1 MKMNNNSSKALHE
14 IVANNIIKKLEQGTA
29 PWQLPWNSNGPS
41 FMLPYNAL
49 TGNRY
54 KGINILSLLSAQ
66 REDPRWL
73 TFKQAES
80 QGYSVKK
87 GEKATLIQYV
97 KTHDYFTSRD
107 QQGKII
113 TQEDGKPLKEFQKLK
128 TPIITTAW
136 VFNAQQINGIESLI
150 IKEPKISNWEN
161 LQRVENLIIA
171 SKANISHNNED
182 RAYYNSKTDQ
192 IVMPKRN
199 QFDSADKYYATV
211 LHEMGHWTSHKD
223 RLNRDIFNRIG
234 TQEYAREELRA
245 EIASMLIGHELN
257 IGHDPGQHIAYVESW
272 IQLLKDKP
280 YEIHAAAAD
289 AEKILNYIMAFDI
302 KRDINTSR
310 DIQENI
316 KVSSKK
322 MGSSLNMGEVIEYN
336 NTSYKIHSLL
346 KRGRFRVEDLST
358 GNNFILSKSDVLYN
372 SLLSAKSPTKII
384 PININQNAAHL
395 PTNEEHSNIISIKR

>member
-1 MKMNNNSSKALHE
+1 MNNNTSKALHE
-14 IVANNIIKKLEQGTA
+14 IVANNIIKQLEQGTA

-41 FMLPYNAL
+41 FMLPYNAI

-66 REDPRWL
+66 REDPRWM

-80 QGYSVKK
+80 KGYSVKK

-107 QQGKII
+107 EQGRII
-113 TQEDGKPLKEFQKLK
+113 NREDGKPVKEFQKLK

-136 VFNAQQINGIESLI
+136 VFNAQQINGIEPLI

-161 LQRVENLIIA
+161 LQRVENLIIE
-171 SKANISHNNED
+171 SKADISHNNEN

-192 IVMPKRN
+192 IIMPKHN
-199 QFDSADKYYATV
+199 QFDSADKYYATL
-211 LHEMGHWTSHKD
+211 LHELGHWTSHKD
-223 RLNRDIFNRIG
+223 RLNRDIFNRMG

-245 EIASMLIGHELN
+245 EIASMLIGHELS

-302 KRDINTSR
+302 KRDITTSK
-310 DIQENI
+310 DIQENT
-316 KVSSKK
+316 KVSNKK
-322 MGSSLNMGEVIEYN
+322 VGPSLNMGEVIEYN

-346 KRGRFRVEDLST
+346 KRGRFKVEDLST

-372 SLLSAKSPTKII
+372 SLLSAKTPTKII
-384 PININQNAAHL
+384 PINISQDADKI
-395 PTNEEHSNIISIKR
+395 PIKQEHSNIISIKR

>member
-1 MKMNNNSSKALHE
+1 MNNNTSKALHE
-14 IVANNIIKKLEQGTA
+14 IVANNIIKQLEQGTA

-41 FMLPYNAL
+41 FMLPYNAI

-66 REDPRWL
+66 REDPRWM

-80 QGYSVKK
+80 KGYSVRK

-107 QQGKII
+107 EQGRII
-113 TQEDGKPLKEFQKLK
+113 NREDGKPVKEFQKLK

-136 VFNAQQINGIESLI
+136 VFNAQQINGIEPLI

-161 LQRVENLIIA
+161 LQRVENLIIE
-171 SKANISHNNED
+171 SKADISHNNEN

-192 IVMPKRN
+192 IIMPKRN
-199 QFDSADKYYATV
+199 QFDSADKYYATL
-211 LHEMGHWTSHKD
+211 LHELGHWTSHKD
-223 RLNRDIFNRIG
+223 RLNRDIFNRMG

-245 EIASMLIGHELN
+245 EIASMLIGHELS

-302 KRDINTSR
+302 KRDITTSK
-310 DIQENI
+310 DIQENT
-316 KVSSKK
+316 KVSNKK
-322 MGSSLNMGEVIEYN
+322 VGQSLNMGEVIEYN

-346 KRGRFRVEDLST
+346 KRGRFKVEDLST
-358 GNNFILSKSDVLYN
+358 GNNT
-372 SLLSAKSPTKII
+372 PTKII
-384 PININQNAAHL
+384 PINISQDTDKI
-395 PTNEEHSNIISIKR
+395 PIKQEHSNIISIKR

>member
-1 MKMNNNSSKALHE
+1 MKMNNNTSKALHE
-14 IVANNIIKKLEQGTA
+14 IVANNIIKQLEKGTA

-41 FMLPYNAL
+41 FMLPYNAI

-66 REDPRWL
+66 REDPRWM

-80 QGYSVKK
+80 KGYSVKK

-107 QQGKII
+107 EQGRII
-113 TQEDGKPLKEFQKLK
+113 NREDGKPVKEFQKLK
-128 TPIITTAW
+128 TPIISTAR
-136 VFNAQQINGIESLI
+136 VFNAQQINGIEPLI

-161 LQRVENLIIA
+161 LQRVENLIIE
-171 SKANISHNNED
+171 SKADISHNNEN

-199 QFDSADKYYATV
+199 QFDSADKYYATL
-211 LHEMGHWTSHKD
+211 LHELGHWTSHKD
-223 RLNRDIFNRIG
+223 RLNRDIFNRMG

-257 IGHDPGQHIAYVESW
+257 IGHDSGQHIAYVESW

>member
-1 MKMNNNSSKALHE
+1 MNNNTSKALHE
-14 IVANNIIKKLEQGTA
+14 IVANNIIKQLEQGTA

-41 FMLPYNAL
+41 FMLPYNAI

-54 KGINILSLLSAQ
+54 KGINILSLLSTQ

-80 QGYSVKK
+80 KGYSVKK

-113 TQEDGKPLKEFQKLK
+113 TREDGKPLKEFQKLK

-136 VFNAQQINGIESLI
+136 VFNAQQINGIEPL
-150 IKEPKISNWEN
+150 IKEPKILNWEN
-161 LQRVENLIIA
+161 LQRVENLITE
-171 SKANISHNNED
+171 SKANITHNNED

-192 IVMPKRN
+192 IIMPKRN

-223 RLNRDIFNRIG
+223 RLNRDIFNRMG

-289 AEKILNYIMAFDI
+289 AEKILNYIMAFEI
-302 KRDINTSR
+302 KRDITTKK
-310 DIQENI
+310 DVQENT
-316 KVSSKK
+316 KVSNKK
-322 MGSSLNMGEVIEYN
+322 MSSSLNMGEVIEYN

-346 KRGRFRVEDLST
+346 KRGRFKVEDLST

-372 SLLSAKSPTKII
+372 SLLSAKTPTKII
-384 PININQNAAHL
+384 PININQDASHI
-395 PTNEEHSNIISIKR
+395 PIKEEHSNIISIKR

>member
-1 MKMNNNSSKALHE
+1 MNNNSSKALHE

-73 TFKQAES
+73 TFKQADS
-80 QGYSVKK
+80 KGYSVKK

-136 VFNAQQINGIESLI
+136 VFNAQQINGIEPLI

-223 RLNRDIFNRIG
+223 RLNRDIFNRRG

>member
-1 MKMNNNSSKALHE
+1 MNNNSSKALHE

-73 TFKQAES
+73 TFKQAEY

-136 VFNAQQINGIESLI
+136 VFNAQQINGIEPLI

>member
-1 MKMNNNSSKALHE
+1 MNNNSSKALHE

-80 QGYSVKK
+80 KGYSVKK

-136 VFNAQQINGIESLI
+136 VFNAQQINGIEPLI

>member
-1 MKMNNNSSKALHE
+1 MNNNTSKALHE
-14 IVANNIIKKLEQGTA
+14 IVANNIIKQLEQGTA

-41 FMLPYNAL
+41 FMLPYNAI

-66 REDPRWL
+66 REDPRWM
-73 TFKQAES
+73 TFKQAETK
-80 QGYSVKK
+80 GYSVRK

-107 QQGKII
+107 EQGRII
-113 TQEDGKPLKEFQKLK
+113 NREDGKPVKEFQKLK

-136 VFNAQQINGIESLI
+136 VFNAQQINGIEPLI

-161 LQRVENLIIA
+161 LQRVENLIIE
-171 SKANISHNNED
+171 SKADISHNNEN

-192 IVMPKRN
+192 IIMPKRN
-199 QFDSADKYYATV
+199 QFDSADKYYATL
-211 LHEMGHWTSHKD
+211 LHELGHWTSHKD
-223 RLNRDIFNRIG
+223 RLNRDIFNRMG

-245 EIASMLIGHELN
+245 EIASMLIGHELS

-302 KRDINTSR
+302 KRDITTSK
-310 DIQENI
+310 DIQENT
-316 KVSSKK
+316 KVSNKK
-322 MGSSLNMGEVIEYN
+322 VGPSLNMGEVIEYN

-346 KRGRFRVEDLST
+346 KRGRFKVEDLST

-372 SLLSAKSPTKII
+372 SLLSAKTPTKII
-384 PININQNAAHL
+384 PINISQDADKI
-395 PTNEEHSNIISIKR
+395 PIKQEHSNIISIKR

>member
-1 MKMNNNSSKALHE
+1 MNNNSSKALHE

-73 TFKQAES
+73 TFKQADS

-136 VFNAQQINGIESLI
+136 VFNAQQINGIEPLI

-257 IGHDPGQHIAYVESW
+257 IGHDPGQHISYVESW

-384 PININQNAAHL
+384 PININQNAVHL

>member
-1 MKMNNNSSKALHE
+1 MNNNSSKALHE

-73 TFKQAES
+73 TFKQADS

-136 VFNAQQINGIESLI
+136 VFNAQQINGIEPLI

>member
-1 MKMNNNSSKALHE
+1 MNNNSSKALHE

-80 QGYSVKK
+80 KGYSVKK

-136 VFNAQQINGIESLI
+136 VFNAQQINGIEPLI

-223 RLNRDIFNRIG
+223 RLNRDIFNRRG

>member
-1 MKMNNNSSKALHE
+1 MNNNTSKALHE
-14 IVANNIIKKLEQGTA
+14 IVANNIIKQLEQGTA

-41 FMLPYNAL
+41 FMLPYNAI

-66 REDPRWL
+66 REDPRWM

-80 QGYSVKK
+80 KGYSVRK

-107 QQGKII
+107 EQGRII
-113 TQEDGKPLKEFQKLK
+113 NREDGKPVKEFQKLK

-136 VFNAQQINGIESLI
+136 VFNAQQINGIEPLI

-161 LQRVENLIIA
+161 LQRVENLIIE
-171 SKANISHNNED
+171 SKADISHNNEN

-192 IVMPKRN
+192 IIMPKRN
-199 QFDSADKYYATV
+199 QFDSADKYYATL
-211 LHEMGHWTSHKD
+211 LHELGHWTSHKD
-223 RLNRDIFNRIG
+223 RLNRDIFNRMG

-245 EIASMLIGHELN
+245 EIASMLIGHELS

-302 KRDINTSR
+302 KRDITTSK
-310 DIQENI
+310 DIQENT
-316 KVSSKK
+316 KVSNKK
-322 MGSSLNMGEVIEYN
+322 VGQSLNMGEVIEYN

-346 KRGRFRVEDLST
+346 KRGRFKVEDLST

-372 SLLSAKSPTKII
+372 SLLSAKTPTKII
-384 PININQNAAHL
+384 PINISQDTDKI
-395 PTNEEHSNIISIKR
+395 PIKQEHSNIISIKR

>member
-1 MKMNNNSSKALHE
+1 MNNNTSKALHE
-14 IVANNIIKKLEQGTA
+14 IVANNIIKQLEQGTA

-41 FMLPYNAL
+41 FMLPYNAI

-66 REDPRWL
+66 REDPRWM

-80 QGYSVKK
+80 KGYSVRK

-107 QQGKII
+107 EQGRII
-113 TQEDGKPLKEFQKLK
+113 NREDGKPVKEFQKLK

-136 VFNAQQINGIESLI
+136 VFNAQQINGIEPLI

-161 LQRVENLIIA
+161 LQRVENLIIE
-171 SKANISHNNED
+171 SKADISHNNEN

-192 IVMPKRN
+192 IIMPKRN
-199 QFDSADKYYATV
+199 QFDSADKYYATL
-211 LHEMGHWTSHKD
+211 LHELGHWTSHKD
-223 RLNRDIFNRIG
+223 RLNRDIFNRMG

-245 EIASMLIGHELN
+245 EIASMLIGHELS

-302 KRDINTSR
+302 KRDITTSK
-310 DIQENI
+310 DIQENT
-316 KVSSKK
+316 KVSNKK
-322 MGSSLNMGEVIEYN
+322 VGPSLNMGEVIEYN

-346 KRGRFRVEDLST
+346 KRGRFKVEDLST

-372 SLLSAKSPTKII
+372 SLLSAKTPTKII
-384 PININQNAAHL
+384 PINISQDADKI
-395 PTNEEHSNIISIKR
+395 PIKQEHSNIISIKR

>member
-1 MKMNNNSSKALHE
+1 MNNNSSKALHE

-41 FMLPYNAL
+41 FMLPYNAF

-73 TFKQAES
+73 TFKQADY

-136 VFNAQQINGIESLI
+136 VFNAQQINGIEPLI

-223 RLNRDIFNRIG
+223 RLNRDIFNRRG

>member
-1 MKMNNNSSKALHE
+1 MNNNTSKALHE
-14 IVANNIIKKLEQGTA
+14 IVANNIIKQLEKGTA

-41 FMLPYNAL
+41 FMLPYNAI

-66 REDPRWL
+66 REDPRWM
-73 TFKQAES
+73 TFKQAENK
-80 QGYSVKK
+80 GYSVKK

-107 QQGKII
+107 EQGRII
-113 TQEDGKPLKEFQKLK
+113 NREDGKPLKEFQKLK

-136 VFNAQQINGIESLI
+136 VFNAQQINGIEPLI
-150 IKEPKISNWEN
+150 IKEPKITNWEN
-161 LQRVENLIIA
+161 LQRVENLIIE
-171 SKANISHNNED
+171 SKADITHNNED

-192 IVMPKRN
+192 IIMPKRN
-199 QFDSADKYYATV
+199 QFDSADKYYATL
-211 LHEMGHWTSHKD
+211 LHELGHWTSHKD
-223 RLNRDIFNRIG
+223 RLNRDIFNRLG

-245 EIASMLIGHELN
+245 EIASMLIGHELS

-302 KRDINTSR
+302 KRDITTAK
-310 DIQENI
+310 DVQENT
-316 KVSSKK
+316 KVSNKK
-322 MGSSLNMGEVIEYN
+322 VGPSLNMGEVIEYN
-336 NTSYKIHSLL
+336 NTPYKIHSLL
-346 KRGRFRVEDLST
+346 KRGRFKVEDLST

-372 SLLSAKSPTKII
+372 SLLSAKTPTKII
-384 PININQNAAHL
+384 PININKEADQI
-395 PTNEEHSNIISIKR
+395 PIKQEHSNIISIKR

>member
-1 MKMNNNSSKALHE
+1 MNNNTSKALHE
-14 IVANNIIKKLEQGTA
+14 IVANNIIKQLEQGTA

-41 FMLPYNAL
+41 FMLPYNAI

-66 REDPRWL
+66 REDPRWM
-73 TFKQAES
+73 TFKQAECK
-80 QGYSVKK
+80 GYSVRK

-107 QQGKII
+107 EQGRII
-113 TQEDGKPLKEFQKLK
+113 NREDGKPVKEFQKLK

-136 VFNAQQINGIESLI
+136 VFNAQQINGIEPLI

-161 LQRVENLIIA
+161 LQRVENLIIE
-171 SKANISHNNED
+171 SKADISHNNEN

-192 IVMPKRN
+192 IIMPKRN
-199 QFDSADKYYATV
+199 QFDSADKYYATL
-211 LHEMGHWTSHKD
+211 LHELGHWTSHKD
-223 RLNRDIFNRIG
+223 RLNRDIFNRMG

-245 EIASMLIGHELN
+245 EIASMLIGHELS

-302 KRDINTSR
+302 KRDITTSK
-310 DIQENI
+310 DIQENT
-316 KVSSKK
+316 KVSNKK
-322 MGSSLNMGEVIEYN
+322 VGQSLNMGEVIEYN

-346 KRGRFRVEDLST
+346 KRGRFKVEDLST

-372 SLLSAKSPTKII
+372 SLLSAKTPTKII
-384 PININQNAAHL
+384 PINISQDTDKI
-395 PTNEEHSNIISIKR
+395 PIKQEHSNIISIKR

>member
-1 MKMNNNSSKALHE
+1 MNNNTSKALHE
-14 IVANNIIKKLEQGTA
+14 IVANNIIKQLEQGTA

-41 FMLPYNAL
+41 FMLPYNAI

-66 REDPRWL
+66 REDPRWM

-80 QGYSVKK
+80 KGYSVRK

-107 QQGKII
+107 EQGRII
-113 TQEDGKPLKEFQKLK
+113 NREDGKPVKEFQKLK

-136 VFNAQQINGIESLI
+136 VFNAQQINGIEPLI

-161 LQRVENLIIA
+161 LQRVENLIIE
-171 SKANISHNNED
+171 SKADISHNNEN

-192 IVMPKRN
+192 IIMPKRN
-199 QFDSADKYYATV
+199 QFDSADKYYATL
-211 LHEMGHWTSHKD
+211 LHELGHWTSHKD
-223 RLNRDIFNRIG
+223 RLNRDIFNRMG

-245 EIASMLIGHELN
+245 EIASMLIGHELS

-302 KRDINTSR
+302 KRDITTSK
-310 DIQENI
+310 DIQENT
-316 KVSSKK
+316 KVSNKK
-322 MGSSLNMGEVIEYN
+322 VGPSLNKGEVIEYN

-346 KRGRFRVEDLST
+346 KRGRFKVEDLST

-372 SLLSAKSPTKII
+372 SLLSAKTPTKII
-384 PININQNAAHL
+384 PINIIQDADKI
-395 PTNEEHSNIISIKR
+395 PIKQEHSNIISIKR

>member
-1 MKMNNNSSKALHE
+1 MNNNTSKALHE
-14 IVANNIIKKLEQGTA
+14 IVANNIIKQLEQGTA

-41 FMLPYNAL
+41 FMLPYNAI

-66 REDPRWL
+66 REDPRWM

-80 QGYSVKK
+80 KGYSVRK

-107 QQGKII
+107 EQGRII
-113 TQEDGKPLKEFQKLK
+113 NREDGKPVKEFQKLK

-136 VFNAQQINGIESLI
+136 VFNAQQINGIEPLI

-161 LQRVENLIIA
+161 LQRVENLIIE
-171 SKANISHNNED
+171 SKADISHNNEN

-192 IVMPKRN
+192 IIMPKRN
-199 QFDSADKYYATV
+199 QFDSADKYYATL
-211 LHEMGHWTSHKD
+211 LHELGHWTSHKD
-223 RLNRDIFNRIG
+223 RLNRDIFNRMG

-245 EIASMLIGHELN
+245 EIASMLIGHELS

-302 KRDINTSR
+302 KRDITTSK
-310 DIQENI
+310 DIQENTKESNK
-316 KVSSKK
+316 KV
-322 MGSSLNMGEVIEYN
+322 GQSLNMGEVIEYN

-346 KRGRFRVEDLST
+346 KRGRFKVEDLST

-372 SLLSAKSPTKII
+372 SLLSAKTPTKII
-384 PININQNAAHL
+384 PINISQDTDKI
-395 PTNEEHSNIISIKR
+395 PIKQEHSNIISIKR

>member
-1 MKMNNNSSKALHE
+1 MNNNSSKALHE

-73 TFKQAES
+73 TFKQADS

-136 VFNAQQINGIESLI
+136 VFNAQQINGIEPLI

-223 RLNRDIFNRIG
+223 RLNRDIFNRRG

>member
-1 MKMNNNSSKALHE
+1 MNNNTSKALHE
-14 IVANNIIKKLEQGTA
+14 IVANNIIKQLEQGTA

-41 FMLPYNAL
+41 FMLPYNAI

-66 REDPRWL
+66 REDPRWM

-80 QGYSVKK
+80 KGYSVKK

-107 QQGKII
+107 EQGRII
-113 TQEDGKPLKEFQKLK
+113 NREDGKPVKEFQKLK

-136 VFNAQQINGIESLI
+136 VFNAQQINGIEPLI

-161 LQRVENLIIA
+161 LQRVENLIIE
-171 SKANISHNNED
+171 SKADISHNNEN

-192 IVMPKRN
+192 IIMPKRN
-199 QFDSADKYYATV
+199 QFDSADKYYATL
-211 LHEMGHWTSHKD
+211 LHELGHWTSHKD
-223 RLNRDIFNRIG
+223 RLNRDIFNRMG

-245 EIASMLIGHELN
+245 EIASMLIGHELS

-302 KRDINTSR
+302 KRDITTSK
-310 DIQENI
+310 DIQENT
-316 KVSSKK
+316 KVSNKK
-322 MGSSLNMGEVIEYN
+322 VGPSLNMGEVIEYN

-346 KRGRFRVEDLST
+346 KRGRFKVEDLST

-372 SLLSAKSPTKII
+372 SLLSAKTPTKII
-384 PININQNAAHL
+384 PINISQDADKI
-395 PTNEEHSNIISIKR
+395 PIKQEHSNIISIKR

>member
-1 MKMNNNSSKALHE
+1 MNNNTSKALHE
-14 IVANNIIKKLEQGTA
+14 IVANNIIKQLEQGTA
-29 PWQLPWNSNGPS
+29 PWQLPWNSNDPS
-41 FMLPYNAL
+41 FMLPYNAI

-66 REDPRWL
+66 REDPRWM

-80 QGYSVKK
+80 KGYSVRK

-107 QQGKII
+107 EQGRII
-113 TQEDGKPLKEFQKLK
+113 NREDGKPLKEFQKLK

-136 VFNAQQINGIESLI
+136 VFNAQQINGIEPLI

-161 LQRVENLIIA
+161 LQRVENLIIE
-171 SKANISHNNED
+171 SKADISHNNEN

-192 IVMPKRN
+192 IIMPKRN
-199 QFDSADKYYATV
+199 QFDSADKYYATL
-211 LHEMGHWTSHKD
+211 LHELGHWTSHKD
-223 RLNRDIFNRIG
+223 RLNRDIFNRLG

-245 EIASMLIGHELN
+245 EIASMLIGHELS

-302 KRDINTSR
+302 KRDITTAK
-310 DIQENI
+310 DVQENT
-316 KVSSKK
+316 KVSNKK
-322 MGSSLNMGEVIEYN
+322 VGPSLNMGEIIEYN

-346 KRGRFRVEDLST
+346 KRGRFKVEDLST

-372 SLLSAKSPTKII
+372 SLLSAKTPTKII
-384 PININQNAAHL
+384 PININKEADQI
-395 PTNEEHSNIISIKR
+395 PIKQEHSNIISIKR

>member
-1 MKMNNNSSKALHE
+1 MNNNTSKALHE
-14 IVANNIIKKLEQGTA
+14 IVANNIIKQLEQGTA

-41 FMLPYNAL
+41 FMLPYNAI

-66 REDPRWL
+66 REDPRWM

-80 QGYSVKK
+80 KGYSVRK

-107 QQGKII
+107 EQGRII
-113 TQEDGKPLKEFQKLK
+113 NREDGKPVKEFQKLK

-136 VFNAQQINGIESLI
+136 VFNAQQINGIEPLI

-161 LQRVENLIIA
+161 LQRVENLIIE
-171 SKANISHNNED
+171 SKADISHNNEN

-192 IVMPKRN
+192 IIMPKRN
-199 QFDSADKYYATV
+199 QFDSADKYYATL
-211 LHEMGHWTSHKD
+211 LHELGHWTSHKD
-223 RLNRDIFNRIG
+223 RLNRDIFNRMG

-245 EIASMLIGHELN
+245 EIASMLIGHELS

-302 KRDINTSR
+302 KRDITTSK
-310 DIQENI
+310 DIQENT
-316 KVSSKK
+316 KVSNKK
-322 MGSSLNMGEVIEYN
+322 VGPSLNMGEVIEYN

-346 KRGRFRVEDLST
+346 KRGRFKVEDLST

-372 SLLSAKSPTKII
+372 SLLSAKTPTKII
-384 PININQNAAHL
+384 PINISQDTDKI
-395 PTNEEHSNIISIKR
+395 PIKQEHSNIISIKR

>member
-1 MKMNNNSSKALHE
+1 MNNNTSKALHE
-14 IVANNIIKKLEQGTA
+14 IVANNIIKQLEQGTA

-41 FMLPYNAL
+41 FMLPYNAI

-66 REDPRWL
+66 REDPRWM

-80 QGYSVKK
+80 KGYSVRK

-107 QQGKII
+107 EQGRII
-113 TQEDGKPLKEFQKLK
+113 NREDGKPLKEFQKLK

-136 VFNAQQINGIESLI
+136 VFNAQQINGIEPLI

-161 LQRVENLIIA
+161 LQRVENLIIE
-171 SKANISHNNED
+171 SKADISHNNEN

-192 IVMPKRN
+192 IIMPKRN
-199 QFDSADKYYATV
+199 QFDSADKYYATL
-211 LHEMGHWTSHKD
+211 LHELGHWTSHKD
-223 RLNRDIFNRIG
+223 RLNRDIFNRMG

-245 EIASMLIGHELN
+245 EIASMLIGHELS

-280 YEIHAAAAD
+280 YEIHASAAD

-302 KRDINTSR
+302 KRDITTAK
-310 DIQENI
+310 DVQENT
-316 KVSSKK
+316 KVSNKK
-322 MGSSLNMGEVIEYN
+322 VGPSLNMGEIIEYN

-346 KRGRFRVEDLST
+346 KRGRFKVEDLST

-372 SLLSAKSPTKII
+372 SLLSAKTPTKII
-384 PININQNAAHL
+384 PINISQDADKI
-395 PTNEEHSNIISIKR
+395 PIKQEHSNIISIKR